1 MYNLLTKSSQ
11 FLKTIVLIVAILL
24 ISGSCMQEQSVP
36 AHENVKGTVLALE
49 RDALDQWSAGN
60 PAGFSVHFADDGTYM
75 DDIGAQNRI
84 AGIQAAN
91 NYLASLDGMIPPHTY
106 EIVDPLVQEY
116 GDVAILTYQYHSKID
131 TMSGP
136 PWKATAVYHF
146 NDSIWQMVHANWSLL
161 KAQ

>member
-1 MYNLLTKSSQ
+1 MKKISLLL
-11 FLKTIVLIVAILL
+11 FIATILV
-24 ISGSCMQEQSVP
+24 SCGMEQTAPPQENI
-36 AHENVKGTVLALE
+36 EETVMALE

-75 DDIGAQNRI
+75 DDIGAQNRLV
-84 AGIQAAN
+84 GIQAAKD
-91 NYLASLDGMIPPHTY
+91 YLASLDGMIPPHSY
-106 EIVDPLVQEY
+106 EIVDPLVQTY
-116 GDVAILTYQYHSKID
+116 GDIAILTFQYHSKID

-136 PWKATAVYHF
+136 PWKATSVYHF